1 MRTLAIAAG
10 VFGLIL
16 KSGPSFDVRTTVEPA
31 SCSVRSRKGDK
42 LSMHYVGTIDMAS
55 VAGVKGSKFDSS
67 RDRNEPLSF
76 TVGVGQVIPGW
87 DQGLLNMCVG
97 EQRSLVIPP
106 ELAYGDQG
114 AGDDIPGGAT
124 LHFDVECVGIN

>member
-1 MRTLAIAAG
+1 MRALAIAVG
-10 VFGLIL
+10 VYGLIL
-16 KSGPSFDVRTTVEPA
+16 KAGPSFDVRTTVEPA
-31 SCSVRSRKGDK
+31 SCAVRSKKGDK
-42 LSMHYVGTIDMAS
+42 LSMHYVGTIDANS

-97 EQRSLVIPP
+97 EQRTLVIPP

-124 LHFDVECVGIN
+124 LHFDVECVAIN